1 MAPKKKLQLP
11 PPPPTDE
18 EEYWDSQAEEVLDE
32 EEEMMEDWDSLDEA
46 SEAEEVSDETPSPSV
61 AFPSPAPQKLATVPS
76 IATTSAP
83 QAPPALPVRR
93 PNRRWDTTGT
103 RAAPTAPAAAAA
115 AAAATAAVTQKQ
127 RRPDSKTL
135 TKPKKST
142 AAAAAGGGALR
153 LAPNEPVS
161 TRELRNRIFPT
172 LYAIFQQSRGQ
183 EQELKIKNRSLRSLT
198 RSCLYHK
205 SEDQLRRTLED
216 AEALFSKYCAL
227 TLKD

>member
-32 EEEMMEDWDSLDEA
+32 EEEDMMEDWESLDEA

-115 AAAATAAVTQKQ
+115 TSAATQKQ

>member
-1 MAPKKKLQLP
+1 MESVEKKDSLTAPSEFATTASTDAANAPTTFPVEAP
-11 PPPPTDE
+11 P
-18 EEYWDSQAEEVLDE
+18 LE
-32 EEEMMEDWDSLDEA
+32 EEEVIIEQD
-46 SEAEEVSDETPSPSV
+46 PG
-61 AFPSPAPQKLATVPS
+61 F
-76 IATTSAP
+76 
-83 QAPPALPVRR
+83 APPALPVRR

-103 RAAPTAPAAAAA
+103 RAAHTAPAAAAA
-115 AAAATAAVTQKQ
+115 AATAAATQKQ

>member
-83 QAPPALPVRR
+83 QALPALPVRR

-103 RAAPTAPAAAAA
+103 RAGKS
-115 AAAATAAVTQKQ
+115 KQ
-127 RRPDSKTL
+127 P
-135 TKPKKST
+135 PP
-142 AAAAAGGGALR
+142 
-153 LAPNEPVS
+153 LA
-161 TRELRNRIFPT
+161 
-172 LYAIFQQSRGQ
+172 Q
-183 EQELKIKNRSLRSLT
+183 EQQQRQGYRSWRGHKNAIVACLQDCGGNISFARRFL
-198 RSCLYHK
+198 LYHHGVAFPRNILHYYRHLY
-205 SEDQLRRTLED
+205 SPYCTGGSGSGSNSSGHT
-216 AEALFSKYCAL
+216 EAKA
-227 TLKD
+227 TG

>member
-18 EEYWDSQAEEVLDE
+18 EEYWDSQAEEVLDEE

-103 RAAPTAPAAAAA
+103 RAAPTAPAAA

>member
-1 MAPKKKLQLP
+1 MLACK
-11 PPPPTDE
+11 TVGAT
-18 EEYWDSQAEEVLDE
+18 S
-32 EEEMMEDWDSLDEA
+32 
-46 SEAEEVSDETPSPSV
+46 
-61 AFPSPAPQKLATVPS
+61 PSPAAFFSTITAWPSPVTSCITTVIS
-76 IATTSAP
+76 TAH
-83 QAPPALPVRR
+83 
-93 PNRRWDTTGT
+93 
-103 RAAPTAPAAAAA
+103 TAPAAAAA
-115 AAAATAAVTQKQ
+115 TAAATQKQ

>member
-46 SEAEEVSDETPSPSV
+46 SEAEEVSDKTPSPSV

-115 AAAATAAVTQKQ
+115 AATAAVTQKQ

-142 AAAAAGGGALR
+142 AAAAGGGALR

>member
-32 EEEMMEDWDSLDEA
+32 EEETMEDWDSLDEEA

-61 AFPSPAPQKLATVPS
+61 AFHSPAPQKSATVPS

-83 QAPPALPVRR
+83 QVPPALPVRR

-115 AAAATAAVTQKQ
+115 TAAATQKQ

>member
-32 EEEMMEDWDSLDEA
+32 EEETMEDWDSLDEEA

-61 AFPSPAPQKLATVPS
+61 AFHSPAPQKSATVPS

-115 AAAATAAVTQKQ
+115 TAAATQKQ

>member
-32 EEEMMEDWDSLDEA
+32 EEETMEDWDSLDEEA
-46 SEAEEVSDETPSPSV
+46 SEAEEVSDETPSPSI

-115 AAAATAAVTQKQ
+115 TAAATQKQ

>member
-32 EEEMMEDWDSLDEA
+32 EEETMEDWDSLDEEA

-103 RAAPTAPAAAAA
+103 RAAPTAPAAATAA
-115 AAAATAAVTQKQ
+115 ATQKQ

>member
-115 AAAATAAVTQKQ
+115 TAAATQKQ

>member
-32 EEEMMEDWDSLDEA
+32 EEETMEDWDSLDEEA

-61 AFPSPAPQKLATVPS
+61 AFPSPAPQKLETVPS

-115 AAAATAAVTQKQ
+115 TAAATQKQ

>member
-32 EEEMMEDWDSLDEA
+32 EEETMEDWDSLDEEA

-61 AFPSPAPQKLATVPS
+61 AFPSPAPQKLATVPN

-115 AAAATAAVTQKQ
+115 TAAATQKQ

>member
-18 EEYWDSQAEEVLDE
+18 EEHWDSQAEEVLDKE
-32 EEEMMEDWDSLDEA
+32 EEDMMEDWESLDEA

-115 AAAATAAVTQKQ
+115 TSAATQKQ

>member
-32 EEEMMEDWDSLDEA
+32 EEEMMEDWDSLDEEA
-46 SEAEEVSDETPSPSV
+46 SEVEEVSDETPSPSV
-61 AFPSPAPQKLATVPS
+61 AFPSPAPQKSATVPS
-76 IATTSAP
+76 IVTTSAP
-83 QAPPALPVRR
+83 QAPLALPVRR

-115 AAAATAAVTQKQ
+115 TAAATQKQ
-127 RRPDSKTL
+127 RRPDSKIL
-135 TKPKKST
+135 PKPKRST

>member
-32 EEEMMEDWDSLDEA
+32 EEEMMEDWDSLDEEA
-46 SEAEEVSDETPSPSV
+46 SEAEEVSHETPSPSV

-115 AAAATAAVTQKQ
+115 TAAATQKQ

>member
-32 EEEMMEDWDSLDEA
+32 EEEEDMMEDWESLDEA

-115 AAAATAAVTQKQ
+115 TSAATQKQ

>member
-32 EEEMMEDWDSLDEA
+32 EEEDMMEDWESLDEA

-103 RAAPTAPAAAAA
+103 RAAPTAPAAATSAA
-115 AAAATAAVTQKQ
+115 TQKQ

>member
-32 EEEMMEDWDSLDEA
+32 EEEDMMEDWESLDEA

-83 QAPPALPVRR
+83 QAPPALPVHR

-115 AAAATAAVTQKQ
+115 TSAATQKQ

>member
-115 AAAATAAVTQKQ
+115 AATAAVTQKQ

-142 AAAAAGGGALR
+142 AAAAGGGALR